1 MMRLSKVFGAL
12 KYYMSSGGYMM
23 KMHLQGQ
30 MEYPSFL
37 IGWFLSNALQF
48 AVGVG
53 TLKVI
58 TIQFESI
65 NGWEF
70 EQIAF
75 MYGLGIISHALAV
88 IIFIQTWYIDG
99 LVVHGEMDRMLLRPM
114 SVYFQFCVHYLNL
127 IGLTDMLPGIIIFV
141 YGAIAAGF
149 RLGFL
154 NIISVVCVIAGATM
168 LRGGIYTLAGSVG
181 FWTKSNRSLT
191 TVVTRLGDISIMYP
205 LTIYN
210 RIVQSILTFVLP
222 LGFIS
227 FYPASAFL
235 GKESGFEF
243 PGVVPLWT
251 LASGVLFMALGMA
264 LFSAGLRHYDSA
276 GN

>member
-1 MMRLSKVFGAL
+1 
-12 KYYMSSGGYMM
+12 MM

-48 AVGVG
+48 FLGLG

-58 TIQFESI
+58 TIQFQNI

-70 EQIAF
+70 NQIAF
-75 MYGLGIISHALAV
+75 MYGLGIISHALSI

-99 LVVHGEMDRMLLRPM
+99 LVIHGELDRMLLRPM

-127 IGLTDMLPGIIIFV
+127 IGLTDMLPGIIIFI
-141 YGAIAAGF
+141 YGAISVGF
-149 RLGFL
+149 KLSFF
-154 NIISVVCVIAGATM
+154 NIISVILVIAGATM
-168 LRGGIYTLAGSVG
+168 LRGGIYTIVGSVG
-181 FWTKSNRSLT
+181 FWTKSTRNLT
-191 TVVTRLGDISIMYP
+191 TVVLRLGDLSIMYP

-210 RIVQSILTFVLP
+210 RIVQSIFTFILP

-227 FYPASAFL
+227 FYPASNFL
-235 GKESGFEF
+235 GKDTGFEF
-243 PGVVPLWT
+243 PGIVALWT
-251 LASGVLFMALGMA
+251 LAAGILFITLGRT
-264 LFSAGLRHYDSA
+264 LFNIGLKHYDSA

>member
-1 MMRLSKVFGAL
+1 
-12 KYYMSSGGYMM
+12 MM

-37 IGWFLSNALQF
+37 IGWFISNALQF
-48 AVGVG
+48 AVGIG

-58 TIQFESI
+58 MIQFQNI

-70 EQIAF
+70 NQIAF
-75 MYGLGIISHALAV
+75 MYGLGIISHALSI

-99 LVVHGEMDRMLLRPM
+99 LVVHGELDRMLLRPM
-114 SVYFQFCVHYLNL
+114 SVYFQFCVNYLNL
-127 IGLTDMLPGIIIFV
+127 IGLTDMLPGIIIFI
-141 YGAIAAGF
+141 YGAIAVGF
-149 RLGFL
+149 TLSFF
-154 NIISVVCVIAGATM
+154 NIISVILVITGATM
-168 LRGGIYTLAGSVG
+168 LRGGIYTIAGSVG
-181 FWTKSNRSLT
+181 FWTKSNRELT
-191 TVVTRLGDISIMYP
+191 KVVTRLGDLAIMYP

-210 RIVQSILTFVLP
+210 RIVQSIFTFILP

-227 FYPASAFL
+227 FYPASDFL

-243 PGVVPLWT
+243 PGIVSVWT
-251 LASGVLFMALGMA
+251 LAAGILFLLLGRG
-264 LFSAGLRHYDSA
+264 LFNLGLKHYDSS

>member
-1 MMRLSKVFGAL
+1 
-12 KYYMSSGGYMM
+12 MM

-48 AVGVG
+48 AVGIG

-58 TIQFESI
+58 TIQFQNI

-70 EQIAF
+70 NQIAF
-75 MYGLGIISHALAV
+75 MYGLGIISHALSI

-99 LVVHGEMDRMLLRPM
+99 LVIHGELDRMLLRPM

-127 IGLTDMLPGIIIFV
+127 IGLTDMLPGIIIFI
-141 YGAIAAGF
+141 YGAISVGF
-149 RLGFL
+149 KLSFF
-154 NIISVVCVIAGATM
+154 NIISVILVIAGATM
-168 LRGGIYTLAGSVG
+168 LRGGIYTIVGSVG
-181 FWTKSNRSLT
+181 FWTKSTRNLT
-191 TVVTRLGDISIMYP
+191 TVVLRLGDLSIMYP

-210 RIVQSILTFVLP
+210 RIVQSIFTFILP

-227 FYPASAFL
+227 FYPASNFL
-235 GKESGFEF
+235 GKDTGFEF
-243 PGVVPLWT
+243 PGIVALWT
-251 LASGVLFMALGMA
+251 LAAGILFITLGRT
-264 LFSAGLRHYDSA
+264 LFNIGLKHYDSA

>member
-1 MMRLSKVFGAL
+1 
-12 KYYMSSGGYMM
+12 M

-37 IGWFLSNALQF
+37 IGWFISNALQF
-48 AVGVG
+48 AVGAG

-58 TIQFESI
+58 TVQFESI
-65 NGWEF
+65 NGWVF

-75 MYGLGIISHALAV
+75 MYGLGIISHALSV

-99 LVVHGEMDRMLLRPM
+99 LVIHGEMDRMLLRPM

-141 YGAIAAGF
+141 YGAAAVGF
-149 RLGFL
+149 GFSL
-154 NIISVVCVIAGATM
+154 FNIISVLCVIAGATM

-181 FWTKSNRSLT
+181 FWTKSNNNLT
-191 TVVTRLGDISIMYP
+191 AVITRLGDLSIMYP

-210 RIVQSILTFVLP
+210 RAVQAVLTFILP

-243 PGVVPLWT
+243 PGLMPLWT
-251 LASGVLFMALGMA
+251 LVSGIVFTAFGRA
-264 LFSAGLRHYDSA
+264 LFNAGLRHYDSA

>member
-1 MMRLSKVFGAL
+1 
-12 KYYMSSGGYMM
+12 
-23 KMHLQGQ
+23 
-30 MEYPSFL
+30 
-37 IGWFLSNALQF
+37 
-48 AVGVG
+48 
-53 TLKVI
+53 
-58 TIQFESI
+58 
-65 NGWEF
+65 
-70 EQIAF
+70 
-75 MYGLGIISHALAV
+75 
-88 IIFIQTWYIDG
+88 
-99 LVVHGEMDRMLLRPM
+99 MLLRPM

-127 IGLTDMLPGIIIFV
+127 IGLTDMLPGIIIFI
-141 YGAIAAGF
+141 YGAISVGF
-149 RLGFL
+149 RLSLF

-210 RIVQSILTFVLP
+210 RVVQSILTFILP

-235 GKESGFEF
+235 HKDSGFEF
-243 PGVVPLWT
+243 FGALPLWT
-251 LASGVLFMALGMA
+251 LFFGILFMSLGRA
-264 LFSAGLRHYDSA
+264 LFKAGLKYYDSA